1 MKNKIKNKRATM
13 EMSVGTIVTIVLLM
27 SVLVLGIVLIKNI
40 FGGGM
45 KVVDMTNEQLES
57 EINKLFGEDQ
67 KLVIYPNSRKVTIK
81 QDESDGFGIGIK
93 NLLKGTSGTKTFSY
107 DIVVADVGNCEID
120 KSEIENWIIVGK
132 SESNIPIP
140 VNDDSVQK
148 VILEIPKGSPLCTFK
163 LRVNVNAEGTSYD
176 TDTVIIVVK

>member
-1 MKNKIKNKRATM
+1 MKNKKAAM

-45 KVVDMTNEQLES
+45 KVVDMTNEQLEN

-107 DIVVADVGNCEID
+107 DIIVGDVGNCGVDE
-120 KSEIENWIIVGK
+120 SEIESWIIVGK

-140 VNDDSVQK
+140 INGDSVQK
-148 VILEIPKGSPLCTFK
+148 VILEIPEGSPLCTFK
-163 LRVNVNAEGTSYD
+163 LRVNVDTEGTSYD
-176 TDTVIIVVK
+176 TDSVIIVVK